1 MVSVVL
7 QSLKSRK
14 MFSKRWPQQRSLDLF
29 LLPPPCK
36 SELKYH
42 MLRALFL
49 AKLRQSKP
57 TSCTEASE
65 ITDFSWDVEGKPIWV
80 AEFFPGDVN
89 LLNLL
94 LNKSNQIEMKTMI
107 L

>member
-1 MVSVVL
+1 
-7 QSLKSRK
+7 
-14 MFSKRWPQQRSLDLF
+14 
-29 LLPPPCK
+29 
-36 SELKYH
+36 

-65 ITDFSWDVEGKPIWV
+65 ITDFSWDIEGKPIWV
-80 AEFFPGDVN
+80 AEFFPGDVT
-89 LLNLL
+89 NLL

-107 L
+107 I

>member
-1 MVSVVL
+1 
-7 QSLKSRK
+7 
-14 MFSKRWPQQRSLDLF
+14 
-29 LLPPPCK
+29 
-36 SELKYH
+36 

-49 AKLRQSKP
+49 ANLRQSTP

-65 ITDFSWDVEGKPIWV
+65 IIDFSWGIEGKPIWV
-80 AEFFPGDVN
+80 AEFFPGDVT
-89 LLNLL
+89 NLL

>member
-65 ITDFSWDVEGKPIWV
+65 ITDFSWV